1 MTGTAVLTSRPA
13 WPRRSPAAV
22 AGRGPSAISQK
33 PIRDLERG
41 GDSDVSYL
49 AISLRDGRSK
59 TQTQSIP
66 FFIRIASF
74 HVPFFLLFF
83 VAKGAALA
91 LSFQLHLSVR
101 TSREFVC
108 LNQWAGSCQLG
119 TRSSKFLVNVD
130 ADRWFGDRRRRDG
143 TPIDTDPIHRRRR
156 TVAIRWPTK

>member
-1 MTGTAVLTSRPA
+1 MVHLIVDLRERERERERERKEVTGTAVLTSRPA

-74 HVPFFLLFF
+74 HVPFFFFAVFRCQRGGSSALFPAPP
-83 VAKGAALA
+83 V
-91 LSFQLHLSVR
+91 S
-101 TSREFVC
+101 
-108 LNQWAGSCQLG
+108 
-119 TRSSKFLVNVD
+119 
-130 ADRWFGDRRRRDG
+130 AD
-143 TPIDTDPIHRRRR
+143 
-156 TVAIRWPTK
+156 VS